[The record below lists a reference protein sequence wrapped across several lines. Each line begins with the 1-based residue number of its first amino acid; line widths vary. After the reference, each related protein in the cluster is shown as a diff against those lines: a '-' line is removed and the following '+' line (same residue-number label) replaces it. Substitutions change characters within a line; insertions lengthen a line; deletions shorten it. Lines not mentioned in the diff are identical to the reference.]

1 MRCLN
6 QDQDIVVSNNDK
18 FWKEGEKEK
27 FLESVSR
34 LLKKE
39 YIRDGIFEVYGDAT
53 ETQKW

>member
-53 ETQKW
+53 ETQK